1 MLAIAP
7 PLVADAPVI
16 DDLLSRVDQVL
27 DRVSGWL
34 KTPN

>member
-7 PLVADAPVI
+7 PLVAGTTVI

-27 DRVSGWL
+27 DRVGGWL
-34 KTPN
+34 KSSD